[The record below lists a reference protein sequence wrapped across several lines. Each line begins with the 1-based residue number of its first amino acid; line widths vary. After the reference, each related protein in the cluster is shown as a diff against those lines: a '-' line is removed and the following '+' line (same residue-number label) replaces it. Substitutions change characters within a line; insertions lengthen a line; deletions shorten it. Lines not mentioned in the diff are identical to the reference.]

1 MTVCYGSPSR
11 LVCHVWWFLRVRS
24 SRATQWVVLVQV
36 WAAAVV
42 SSEGLAG
49 AGTPTSMV
57 AYARCWDVGDG
68 CQLGAL
74 VPFPLGLRKP
84 LWFSPNQSSWTLFFQ
99 FRYMQTIHTNYI
111 IRRNMTALIF
121 NCQNFGVI
129 NSKNRDFPGDAMDRN
144 SPARAGDM
152 GLIPGLGRFHMPC
165 NSWACG
171 PQLVSPR
178 SATGETTAVR
188 SPHHNEEQ
196 PLLAATGR
204 RPVPSTEN
212 PVPP

>member
-1 MTVCYGSPSR
+1 MVSAGQE
-11 LVCHVWWFLRVRS
+11 FKS
-24 SRATQWVVLVQV
+24 SSV
-36 WAAAVV
+36 
-42 SSEGLAG
+42 GGPG
-49 AGTPTSMV
+49 AGMGCGCGLIGRLGRGRTTHFHGGLRPLLG
-57 AYARCWDVGDG
+57 CWWWLSAGG
-68 CQLGAL
+68 FS
-74 VPFPLGLRKP
+74 PFPSGPKETSLI
-84 LWFSPNQSSWTLFFQ
+84 QSQPVILNPFLQ
-99 FRYMQTIHTNYI
+99 FRYTPTIHTNYI

-144 SPARAGDM
+144 SPARAGDV
-152 GLIPGLGRFHMPC
+152 GLSPGLGRFHTPC